1 MCFNVCFRTVFWRE
15 FIVGVFV
22 DIVPSDC
29 DIDAISER
37 PVPLHL
43 PFVSID

>member
-1 MCFNVCFRTVFWRE
+1 MWFCTVFWGE

-22 DIVPSDC
+22 DIVPSDG
-29 DIDAISER
+29 DIDAISEW

-43 PFVSID
+43 AFVSID